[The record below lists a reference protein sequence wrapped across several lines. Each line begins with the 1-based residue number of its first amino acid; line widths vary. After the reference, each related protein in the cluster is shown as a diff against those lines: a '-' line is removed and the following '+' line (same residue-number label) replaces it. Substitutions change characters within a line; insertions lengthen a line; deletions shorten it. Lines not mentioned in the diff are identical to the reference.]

1 MEINIKNFQ
10 IIDTIHGTMACLKND
25 AVLGQWLKKY
35 GEWSQGENIIMSNFV
50 SKGDIVIDIGANI
63 GTTVLSLSKQVSSEG
78 KVLAFEPQSLM
89 AQCLQTNLTLND
101 ITNVVV
107 DSAAVSNKNGWTF
120 LNDATFSG
128 IGRYGE
134 AGISDTGTRIK
145 TIKLDEVEVPKCS
158 LIKIDVESYEW
169 EVIQGGQKFLRKHK
183 PVLYMEAKNNV
194 DGTKKYLK
202 WLFDNGWRCY
212 WHFAFWYRKN
222 NYKNDSNDMKPGT
235 GDMNILAVPSKDSQP
250 NDLLELSSYDEDWD
264 QNKLIDFYNSNNLPM
279 I

>member
-10 IIDTIHGTMACLKND
+10 ITDTIHGTMACLKND

-264 QNKLIDFYNSNNLPM
+264 QNKLIDFYNSNNLP
-279 I
+279 II